1 MENTRKKEIQRI
13 KKKYGGYVMTKEE
26 WLEHMKKVEAL
37 TQADKTEGFRNFL
50 NKLRNT

>member
-13 KKKYGGYVMTKEE
+13 KKKYGGYVMTQEE

-37 TQADKTEGFRNFL
+37 TQTDKTQVFRIFL
-50 NKLRNT
+50 DKLKN